1 MVIYK
6 GRAITLKHFLI
17 SPVIAAGAGYDFN
30 IGDVISFQVNS
41 WLKLMGNVYY
51 WFFNLPD
58 CQVKDLPKEIF
69 NLFISLSVICMYPV
83 FFLPLAAGTCV
94 GLKKTKNLNVTD
106 YDIFKLCNIVEKS

>member
-6 GRAITLKHFLI
+6 GRAITLKHFLL

-51 WFFNLPD
+51 WFFDLPD
-58 CQVKDLPKEIF
+58 FQVKELPKEIF
-69 NLFISLSVICMYPV
+69 NLFISLSVICAYPI
-83 FFLPLAAGTCV
+83 FFLPLAIYV
-94 GLKKTKNLNVTD
+94 YFWLKKPKNVTD
-106 YDIFKLCNIVEKS
+106 SYIFKLCNIVEKS

>member
-6 GRAITLKHFLI
+6 GRTITLKHFLL

-30 IGDVISFQVNS
+30 IGDVISFQVNG

-69 NLFISLSVICMYPV
+69 DLLILLSFIFLYPV
-83 FFLPLAAGTCV
+83 FFLPLATCV
-94 GLKKTKNLNVTD
+94 YFWLKKPKNVTD
-106 YDIFKLCNIVEKS
+106 SDIFKLCNIAEKS

>member
-6 GRAITLKHFLI
+6 GRAITLKHFLL

-41 WLKLMGNVYY
+41 WLKLTGDVYN

-58 CQVKDLPKEIF
+58 CQVKELTIEIF
-69 NLFISLSVICMYPV
+69 KLFVLLSVICMYPV
-83 FFLPLAAGTCV
+83 FFLPLATYV
-94 GLKKTKNLNVTD
+94 YFWLKKPKNVTD
-106 YDIFKLCNIVEKS
+106 SDIFKLCNIAEKS

>member
-6 GRAITLKHFLI
+6 GRAITLKHFLL

-41 WLKLMGNVYY
+41 WLKLIGQVYN
-51 WFFNLPD
+51 WFFNLPY

-69 NLFISLSVICMYPV
+69 DLLILLTFIFLYPV
-83 FFLPLAAGTCV
+83 FFLPLAVCAYFW
-94 GLKKTKNLNVTD
+94 LKKPRNVTD
-106 YDIFKLCNIVEKS
+106 YDIFKLCNIVEKSK